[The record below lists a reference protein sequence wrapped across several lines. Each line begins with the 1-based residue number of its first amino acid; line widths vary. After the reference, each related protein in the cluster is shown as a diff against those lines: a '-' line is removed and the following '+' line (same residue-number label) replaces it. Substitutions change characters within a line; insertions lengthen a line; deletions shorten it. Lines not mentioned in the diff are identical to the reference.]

1 MRGTC
6 DRNRELVKRLPIGLL
21 TGARTPFCELASTP
35 DPPENAAVLSD
46 RPIPGDIDLRLSKL
60 AARWAEDEEVAAV
73 YLFGSRGRGDAAPR
87 SDIDLAVVL
96 AGVLDGDARW
106 RKRME
111 LLASATQVL
120 ATDAVDAIVLEDAP
134 IILGHR
140 VLRDGRLLCERD
152 PRRRTA
158 VAETIMRR
166 YLDEEYLRAALD
178 RALSARL
185 REGRFAD

>member
-1 MRGTC
+1 
-6 DRNRELVKRLPIGLL
+6 
-21 TGARTPFCELASTP
+21 
-35 DPPENAAVLSD
+35 VLSD